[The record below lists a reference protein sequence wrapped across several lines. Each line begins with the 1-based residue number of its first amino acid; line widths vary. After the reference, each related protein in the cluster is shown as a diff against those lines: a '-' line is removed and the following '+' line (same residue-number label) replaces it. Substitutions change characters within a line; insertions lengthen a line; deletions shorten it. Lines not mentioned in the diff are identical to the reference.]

1 MKNPTNTR
9 PLPAKLLPP
18 NVKGALPRERLF
30 GVLDSI
36 RQSHRMIW
44 LHAPPG
50 AGKTTLAAGYAQR
63 FSIPPLWYRFDEG
76 DRDPAAFFHNFLDA
90 AGACFDPVRMPPVFG
105 PGYLAELKA
114 YARQFFRTL
123 LHHDGSPRL
132 IVFDDYQS
140 VESAEYLGGVLSVLC
155 DEAPSDYSIMLL
167 SRCEP
172 PPELTRSAYAKL
184 MILPAHELAFDKD
197 ETKALIAQTK
207 ETIDETELAVLLA
220 ECGGWPAALTIALHG
235 KRTAGVSRRLLHG
248 LAQTAWQ
255 GLPETDQR
263 YLLELAL
270 PRTVDAELSERLTG
284 TRNALNTLER
294 LAEDRYLVS
303 RSESAADFKIHPL
316 LRDYLI
322 DYLLNL
328 HGESGLQQKKTETA
342 RILEEAGRI
351 EEAAELYTQACAYL
365 ELHRLIL
372 EQASTELQAGR
383 CVRLLN
389 WCRDLPE
396 IERADPWLSYW
407 QAAATLPT
415 DPKGA
420 QQLFEQAHAESA
432 VRLRSPQSDDPLG
445 RLMTA
450 AGVLTAMFFAWD
462 DYSGAPSWFDELANL
477 DDLTESLDDPGID
490 AWVLGCG
497 NVLVHLDCHSDLL
510 KKWRERAERR
520 LPAAPPQ
527 SLLTLAGFLLQY
539 HVWRGDI
546 PSCRALLSRLQTL
559 PVQSEPLFRIT
570 LLIWTAG
577 SEFLATDHEAA
588 YHAVE
593 EARSLAETFG
603 LRFLLTQI
611 HGQEAYTALSC
622 SDAERAASAI
632 NKMTESLMPGRRQD
646 QGFVMHVRSGLSLLR
661 GEIERARCEAE
672 AAVEHCRTTGVH
684 SSRAL
689 TEHGLA
695 QILIRQG
702 KWPMAQT
709 SLDWVESYC
718 LKNDRPLIRFMA
730 QLTRADGLLS
740 IGDEDGAVRILSEA
754 LAAGAEQGYL
764 NPHPF
769 WQPEVMVRLCILALE
784 RDIQA
789 DYVRRIIAKRELQPN
804 AEAGENWPWPVKI
817 RTLGGFRIDAAGIH
831 LTLQGKKDNKPLRLL
846 QMLIAI
852 NPDGVS
858 AHYLTDCLW
867 PENEADT
874 ALHAFEVNLQR
885 LRKMLGRTDALVLQ
899 NGTLYLNRKICWLD
913 IFTVDA
919 LLRRLDSDDHE
930 SVDLACHLLQIWRGD
945 FMIGIDNIHVLTMR
959 EIMAS
964 KFLRAIESLGQK
976 LEASGAIDKA
986 VDCYRRAIETMP
998 LSENLHARLI
1008 ETFYR
1013 QGKKSEAWLAYRRF
1027 ETLYIAHFGNG
1038 LSATMTEW
1046 REILRPLDDHNR
1058 PDDGKK

>member
-1 MKNPTNTR
+1 MKKPDHTR
-9 PLPAKLLPP
+9 PLPVKLLPP
-18 NVKGALPRERLF
+18 GVKGALPRERLF
-30 GVLDSI
+30 GLLDSI

-50 AGKTTLAAGYAQR
+50 AGKATLAAGYAQR
-63 FSIPPLWYRFDEG
+63 FSTPPLWYRFDEG
-76 DRDPAAFFHNFLDA
+76 DRDPSALFQNFLDA
-90 AGACFDPVRMPPVFG
+90 ARTCFGPVRMPPVFG
-105 PGYLAELKA
+105 PAYLAELKA

-123 LHHDGSPRL
+123 LNHDRSPRL

-140 VESAEYLGGVLSVLC
+140 VESEEYLGGVLSVLC
-155 DEAPSDYSIMLL
+155 DEAPSGYSILLL

-184 MILPAHELAFDKD
+184 MILPAHELAFDKE
-197 ETKALIAQTK
+197 ETKALIAQKNDTA
-207 ETIDETELAVLLA
+207 DDAELASLLE

-235 KRTAGVSRRLLHG
+235 KRTAGVSRSLLHG

-263 YLLELAL
+263 CLLDLAL

-284 TRNALNTLER
+284 TRNAVNTLER
-294 LAEDRYLVS
+294 LAEDRYLVN

-316 LRDYLI
+316 LRDYLLE
-322 DYLLNL
+322 YLLNL
-328 HGESGLQQKKTETA
+328 HGETGLRQKKTKTA
-342 RILEEAGRI
+342 RILEEIGRI
-351 EEAAELYTQACAYL
+351 EEAADLYTQAYAYR

-372 EQASTELQAGR
+372 EQASTELEAGR
-383 CVRLLN
+383 CVSLLK
-389 WCRDLPE
+389 WCHNLPE
-396 IERADPWLSYW
+396 IERADPWLTYW

-420 QQLFEQAHAESA
+420 QSLFEQAHAEFG
-432 VRLRSPQSDDPLG
+432 DYPLG

-462 DYSGAPSWFDELANL
+462 DYSGAPPWFDELANL

-497 NVLVHLDCHSDLL
+497 NVLVHLDCHSGLL
-510 KKWRERAERR
+510 KKWRKRAERR

-570 LLIWTAG
+570 LLIWTAV
-577 SEFLATDHEAA
+577 SEFLAADQEAA
-588 YHAVE
+588 YRAVE
-593 EARSLAETFG
+593 EARCLTETFG
-603 LRFLLTQI
+603 LHFLLTQI

-646 QGFVMHVRSGLSLLR
+646 QGFVMHVRSGLSLLQ

-702 KWPMAQT
+702 NWPAVQI

-718 LKNDRPLIRFMA
+718 NKNDRPLIRFMA

-740 IGDEDGAVRILSEA
+740 IGDEAGAARILTEA
-754 LAAGAEQGYL
+754 LASGAEHGYL

-769 WQPEVMVRLCILALE
+769 WQRGVMVRLCALALE
-784 RDIQA
+784 RGIQT
-789 DYVRRIIAKRELQPN
+789 DYVQRIIAQRELQPN
-804 AEAGENWPWPVKI
+804 ADAGENWPWPVKI

-831 LTLQGKKDNKPLRLL
+831 LALQGKKDNKPLRLL

-852 NPDGVS
+852 SPDGVS
-858 AHYLTDCLW
+858 GQTLSDALW
-867 PENEADT
+867 PDIEADK

-885 LRKMLGRTDALVLQ
+885 LRKMLGRADAVVLQ
-899 NGTLYLNRKICWLD
+899 NGTLYLNRKVCWLD
-913 IFTVDA
+913 VFTVDN
-919 LLRRLDSDDHE
+919 LLRYLDSGDQISDNF
-930 SVDLACHLLQIWRGD
+930 ACRILKIWRGD
-945 FMIGIDNIHVLTMR
+945 FMAGIDNVNVLTKR
-959 EIMAS
+959 EILTS
-964 KFLRAIESLGQK
+964 KFIRAMESLGQK
-976 LEASGAIDKA
+976 LEASGEGEAAI
-986 VDCYRRAIETMP
+986 DCYRRAIETMP
-998 LSENLHARLI
+998 LSENFHARLI

-1027 ETLYIAHFGNG
+1027 ETLYTAHFGDE
-1038 LSATMTEW
+1038 LPAAMAEW
-1046 REILRPLDDHNR
+1046 RETLWPLNDNNR
-1058 PDDGKK
+1058 